1 MKHAK
6 NPISLENIAISL
18 ENIGL
23 KLFLSYLHLRETLPN
38 NFHLI
43 LFFSWPKT
51 KPNEQKHLRIHW
63 RLSTILKTS
72 KKAYEV
78 MLFDMENLVNTLYI
92 ELKKQC
98 WKVSFRKNKRY
109 KKYTLFFF
117 ESSNL
122 LQIYFSFAFLVWVEA
137 QG

>member
-1 MKHAK
+1 
-6 NPISLENIAISL
+6 
-18 ENIGL
+18 
-23 KLFLSYLHLRETLPN
+23 
-38 NFHLI
+38 
-43 LFFSWPKT
+43 
-51 KPNEQKHLRIHW
+51 
-63 RLSTILKTS
+63 
-72 KKAYEV
+72 

>member
-63 RLSTILKTS
+63 RLLTILKTS
-72 KKAYEV
+72 KKAYEI
-78 MLFDMENLVNTLYI
+78 MLFDMESLVNTLYI

-98 WKVSFRKNKRY
+98 WKVSFGKNKRY

>member
-51 KPNEQKHLRIHW
+51 KPNEQTHLRIHW